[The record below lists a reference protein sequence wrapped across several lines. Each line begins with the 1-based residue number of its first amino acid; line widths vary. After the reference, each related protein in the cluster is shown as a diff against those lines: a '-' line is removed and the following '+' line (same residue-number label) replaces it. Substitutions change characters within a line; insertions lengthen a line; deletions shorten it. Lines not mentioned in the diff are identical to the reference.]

1 MAIADDIDVK
11 TKAVAKKS
19 SGEITTYDDDL
30 MADAGG
36 GMQGV
41 TSDDLAIPFVNI
53 IQSNSPQRK
62 KSDGA
67 YINGIDEG
75 DIYNTVSQE
84 YFTNADGG
92 VIVVPCAYHFSYR
105 HWKARE
111 DGGGFLGQYERDD
124 KIVSEATR
132 DGSRRILPDGT
143 YLADTADHY
152 VLLVLPDGSFKRA
165 VISMTS
171 TQLKKSRRWMTIMA
185 EEMLRTSSGQVFQA
199 PTFLFKYRLTT
210 QAEDNDK
217 GSWFGWR
224 IEKVGKLDYSGSE
237 SDIYQAAKAFSEA
250 VNKGEVKVANPPADG
265 SSNPEDEIPF

>member
-1 MAIADDIDVK
+1 MAKMPSTKTQSTDV
-11 TKAVAKKS
+11 AR
-19 SGEITTYDDDL
+19 GYWDDL
-30 MADAGG
+30 AADAGA

-41 TSDDLAIPFVNI
+41 TSEDLAIPFVNI

-67 YINGIDEG
+67 YIEGIDEG

-84 YFTNADGG
+84 YYTNSDGG
-92 VIVVPCAYHFSYR
+92 VIVVPCAYHFAYR
-105 HWKARE
+105 HWKSRE

-124 KIVSEATR
+124 KIVAEATR

-152 VLLVLPDGSFKRA
+152 VLLVNPDGSFKRA

-185 EEMLRTSSGQVFQA
+185 EEMLKTSSGQVFQA

-224 IEKVGKLDYSGSE
+224 IEKVGKLAYNGDE

-250 VNKGEVKVANPPADG
+250 VNQGDVKVATPPSQNSQD
-265 SSNPEDEIPF
+265 DEVPF